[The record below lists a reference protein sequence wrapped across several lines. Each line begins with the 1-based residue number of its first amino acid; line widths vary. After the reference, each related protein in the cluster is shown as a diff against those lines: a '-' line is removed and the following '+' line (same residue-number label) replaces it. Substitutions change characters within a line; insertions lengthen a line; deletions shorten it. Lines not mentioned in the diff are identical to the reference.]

1 MNDQKPKQEAQDMS
15 LCLMFVPPQ
24 CRIQRRAMLRDH
36 TQDTFEAR
44 NYLCIRPVFVL
55 ISF

>member
-1 MNDQKPKQEAQDMS
+1 MDDQKPKQETQDTS
-15 LCLMFVPPQ
+15 LCLMFVAPQ